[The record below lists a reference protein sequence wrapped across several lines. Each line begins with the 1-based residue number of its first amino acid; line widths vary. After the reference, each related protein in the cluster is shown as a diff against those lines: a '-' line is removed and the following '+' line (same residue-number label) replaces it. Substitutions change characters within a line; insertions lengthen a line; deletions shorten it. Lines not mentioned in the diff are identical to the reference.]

1 MKQDLTW
8 ISLLA
13 LNLQRISLSLQV
25 LGRIKVC
32 INAPPQ
38 PQTFLKNFF
47 LIYCFADFKTHSL
60 PPLSSSQTLSTSSL
74 LYSALT

>member
-38 PQTFLKNFF
+38 PQTFFKKIFF
-47 LIYCFADFKTHSL
+47 N
-60 PPLSSSQTLSTSSL
+60 L
-74 LYSALT
+74 LFCRF